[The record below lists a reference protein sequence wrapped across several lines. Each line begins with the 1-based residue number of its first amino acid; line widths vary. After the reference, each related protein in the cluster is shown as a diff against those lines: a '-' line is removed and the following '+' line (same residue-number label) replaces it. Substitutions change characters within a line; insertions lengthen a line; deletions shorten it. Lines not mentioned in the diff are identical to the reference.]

1 MSGRP
6 QEQRDQAAQEPQRTP
21 FDFAQGRLLYTRQ
34 RRRRRDRRYRL
45 VAALLI
51 LGVVTGVVVALLAD
65 WLIK

>member
-21 FDFAQGRLLYTRQ
+21 LDFAQGSLLYTRQ
-34 RRRRRDRRYRL
+34 VRRRRDRRYRL

-51 LGVVTGVVVALLAD
+51 FGVVTGVVVVLLAD

>member
-21 FDFAQGRLLYTRQ
+21 LDFAQGSLLYTRQ
-34 RRRRRDRRYRL
+34 VRRRRDRRYRL

-51 LGVVTGVVVALLAD
+51 FGVVTGVVVALLAD